1 MPLLCATMG
10 SLPCHRLIVTS
21 LPRAANSEMQ
31 TKTVLFTDLYKG
43 RLIAI
48 THQPKKWMKHP
59 TLLTFILAWIMILGR
74 MSSTQDGP
82 HPCSHSTHQTNRDS
96 AIINKC
102 FSKTP
107 WRFSVFNPAKGKSM
121 KEFLTG
127 GFYRPGLELCMSLL
141 FMVCWQELSHLA
153 TPNCKE
159 C

>member
-107 WRFSVFNPAKGKSM
+107 WRFSVFNPAKRKKHEGVPHRRLLQTWSRAV
-121 KEFLTG
+121 
-127 GFYRPGLELCMSLL
+127 YVIIVHGL
-141 FMVCWQELSHLA
+141 LA
-153 TPNCKE
+153 RT
-159 C
+159 